1 MEAAGSDGRTAK
13 GRARRR
19 PARAHRCPEVRAC
32 GRGRDPD
39 DATVAL
45 PRATPPPATPDDATV
60 ALPRVTPPPARPAAV
75 VPPTQVSR
83 PKAAPAKVGP
93 GRPAPTVR
101 PPAGA
106 SPVAAPPR
114 PAPPVAGPAKIPAPE
129 PASTGKKRWP
139 ILVTV
144 GVVLAAAAGGAY
156 LLTSTVSSNSAEDQ
170 VKTAI
175 NTFVDAIEG
184 GDLATLRTISCGDLA
199 SYYAQIPDAEFADVY
214 RVAVDQRSIPVV
226 ESIDTVSITDDTAIA
241 QATVHTGAAPN
252 ESSARSFNLQRDG
265 DAWKVC

>member
-1 MEAAGSDGRTAK
+1 VAAAGT
-13 GRARRR
+13 
-19 PARAHRCPEVRAC
+19 
-32 GRGRDPD
+32 PD

-45 PRATPPPATPDDATV
+45 PRATPPPATPDDVTV

-83 PKAAPAKVGP
+83 PKAAPVKVGP

-139 ILVTV
+139 IVVTV

-156 LLTSTVSSNSAEDQ
+156 LLTSKVSSNSAEDQ

-175 NTFVDAIEG
+175 NTFVEAIEG